1 MLIHVLLL
9 PFSSFC
15 RFIDKALCIVPHRYY
30 PYENCKCFKS
40 PLAFSTHSHHTTCSG
55 LISHI
60 LGHMRCLICMG
71 YEFICDLITAYLPF
85 NSDSSLLEEEK
96 IIWILRLKHKYDT
109 DIITSVSLNVSLIPK
124 AAQLV
129 NSRHEK
135 KMTKRMN
142 RLRMIKSG
150 WELCKANYVQFQITC
165 LHHDYYEAWGTKW
178 SNPPV
183 HVLFVPNIVLML

>member
-1 MLIHVLLL
+1 
-9 PFSSFC
+9 
-15 RFIDKALCIVPHRYY
+15 
-30 PYENCKCFKS
+30 
-40 PLAFSTHSHHTTCSG
+40 
-55 LISHI
+55 
-60 LGHMRCLICMG
+60 MG

-85 NSDSSLLEEEK
+85 NSDSSLSEEEK

-150 WELCKANYVQFQITC
+150 
-165 LHHDYYEAWGTKW
+165 
-178 SNPPV
+178 
-183 HVLFVPNIVLML
+183 